1 MKPSIRQKILETSKK
16 LFNEKGFNNV
26 SIQEIASALGISK
39 GNLTYYFRKKEEI
52 IEAIVK
58 ECPRCDNPKA
68 PDNLEDLDQYFHFMH
83 NVIQEN
89 AFYFWHYA
97 QMLQLSTTLKDE
109 QRKVYE
115 IHRKTLSLSFHLLF
129 EAGLIR
135 DEAFP
140 KEYERLIDALYQS
153 IIYWLPFC
161 ELRKEQNVS
170 FQTHAWSI
178 MHNIL
183 TKQGRERLENFTEY
197 SHW

>member
-16 LFNEKGFNNV
+16 LFNEKGFNSV
-26 SIQEIASALGISK
+26 STQEIAGALGISK
-39 GNLTYYFRKKEEI
+39 GNLTYYFRKKEDI

-58 ECPRCDNPKA
+58 ELPRCDKPKA
-68 PDNLEDLDQYFHFMH
+68 PDNLEDLDQYFQLMH
-83 NVIQEN
+83 NVVQEN

-97 QMLQLSTTLKDE
+97 QMSQLSTTLKDE

-115 IHRKTLSLSFHLLF
+115 IHRKTLADSFYLLF

-135 DEAFP
+135 SEAFP

-170 FQTHAWSI
+170 FKTHAWSI
-178 MHNIL
+178 IHNLL
-183 TKQGRERLENFTEY
+183 TKQGRERLENLAE
-197 SHW
+197 